1 MMQRAGEAASART
14 PLPPAAAIRM
24 AGADHSTGSEMP
36 LSARNL
42 LALVWL
48 VSAVLLC
55 AMNAKL
61 QGWQPADPDD
71 YMRLVQVR
79 DLLEGQAWYDVR
91 QYRIGPPAGADM
103 HWSRLV
109 DLPILAVRLLFGI
122 VLAPAQ
128 AETAA
133 MVTVP
138 LLYLLAGQAMLAS
151 IVRRLGLPLTAAL
164 GAAALVPLFPLLAT
178 NFAPFRID
186 HHTPQLLA
194 ALGCASMLLA
204 APSRKAAVVGGAIAA
219 GWLAISLEGLPLVG
233 VLAALYGVRYLT
245 SGDRSLAPFLAA
257 LVAGALVLSLLT
269 RPWSEIAGGA
279 CDIVQLGHL
288 AAFGAAAVLA
298 AALPLLPS
306 QRLWQG
312 RLAGLCLLPLIC
324 VPILLAALGPCA
336 ADPFGGLDPTVRRWW
351 FEFVL
356 EGMPI
361 WRQPISMAAML
372 VWTPMLVVLGWLE
385 ARRTAD
391 AGSLQRWT
399 MLALF
404 ALAASFYSL
413 FVMRAALAAQIV
425 GLPFAALLIWRYL
438 PRARAIAST
447 APRLLATVGCLLL
460 ATPTGPSALAKPFD
474 RLAAPD
480 PRLVEA
486 GQLADRRKCDYGR
499 LVQIPAALIFAPL
512 DRGPEIIART
522 HHSVV
527 MAGYHRNA
535 VKMREVIEAFGG
547 DPRAAETR
555 VRASGAAYLLFCGS
569 SIDMA
574 MYRTR
579 RPDNLVNLL
588 AAGRTPAW
596 LEPVK
601 GYENGPLKLY
611 RVRATEPTQP

>member
-1 MMQRAGEAASART
+1 
-14 PLPPAAAIRM
+14 
-24 AGADHSTGSEMP
+24 MP
-36 LSARNL
+36 LSTRCL

-48 VSAVLLC
+48 VSAVLLS
-55 AMNAKL
+55 AMHAIL

-79 DLLEGQAWYDVR
+79 DLLDGQSWYDVR

-109 DLPILAVRLLFGI
+109 DLPILTVRLVFGVVMAP
-122 VLAPAQ
+122 VL

-138 LLYLLAGQAMLAS
+138 LLYLLAGQAMVAS

-194 ALGCASMLLA
+194 ALGCASMMLT
-204 APSRKAAVVGGAIAA
+204 APSRKAALAGGAIAA

-233 VLAALYGVRYLT
+233 ALAALYGVRYVT
-245 SGDRSLAPFLAA
+245 SGDRSLAPFLAV
-257 LVAGALVLSLLT
+257 LGAGALVLSLLT
-269 RPWSEIAGGA
+269 RPWSEIAGNA
-279 CDIVQLGHL
+279 CDIVEVGHL

-298 AALPLLPS
+298 AALPLLPG
-306 QRLWQG
+306 QQLWQG
-312 RLAGLCLLPLIC
+312 RLAALSLLPLVC
-324 VPILLAALGPCA
+324 VPILLAELGTCA
-336 ADPFGGLDPTVRRWW
+336 ADPFSGLDPTVRRWW

-361 WRQPISMAAML
+361 WRQPISVAAML
-372 VWTPMLVVLGWLE
+372 VWTPVLVVLGWLE

-391 AGSLQRWT
+391 ADALERWT

-404 ALAASFYSL
+404 ALAASLFSF

-425 GLPFAALLIWRYL
+425 GLPFAALLLWRYL

-447 APRLLATVGCLLL
+447 TPRLLATLGCLLL

-474 RLAAPD
+474 ALAVPD

-486 GQLADRRKCDYGR
+486 GQLADPRKCEYAR
-499 LVQIPAALIFAPL
+499 LRELPAALIFAPL

-522 HHSVV
+522 HHSVI

-535 VKMREVIEAFGG
+535 RQMGEVIEAFSG
-547 DPRAAETR
+547 DPREAETR

-579 RPDNLVNLL
+579 RPDNVVNLL

-611 RVRATEPTQP
+611 RVRGTGLTQP